1 MMRLDKYLTECSGYS
16 RKEAKQ
22 LIGKGRVS
30 INGEAVK
37 RPECKVEPER
47 DEIMLDGNRLTFVE
61 YEYYMLNKPA
71 GVVSATTDSRDTTV
85 VELLNGISNKELF
98 PVGRLDKD
106 TEGLLILTNDGE
118 LAHWLLSPK
127 YHVDKTYYVELDNE
141 IKDEDIKT
149 FETGMDIGEK
159 KMTKPARLERI
170 TSKSAYVT
178 ICEGKYHQIKR
189 MFAACEKQVLYLKRI
204 SMGGIQ
210 LDEALGEGEFRPL
223 TEGEIGIL
231 SKNAEKE
238 SSV

>member
-16 RKEAKQ
+16 RKETKQ

-30 INGEAVK
+30 INGEVVK

-47 DEIMLDGNRLTFVE
+47 DEIILDGNRLTFVE
-61 YEYYMLNKPA
+61 FEYYMLNKPA

-118 LAHWLLSPK
+118 LAHRLLSPK

-141 IKDEDIKT
+141 IKDEDIKV

-189 MFAACEKQVLYLKRI
+189 MFAACGKQVLYLKRI

-223 TEGEIGIL
+223 TEGEMRLLWQRNITQ
-231 SKNAEKE
+231 
-238 SSV
+238 

>member
-22 LIGKGRVS
+22 LIGKGRVR

-37 RPECKVEPER
+37 RPECKVEPQS

-85 VELLNGISNKELF
+85 VELLNGVSNKELF

-118 LAHWLLSPK
+118 LAHRLLSPK
-127 YHVDKTYYVELDNE
+127 YHVDKMYYVELDNE
-141 IKDEDIKT
+141 IKDEDIKA
-149 FETGMDIGEK
+149 FETGIDIGEK
-159 KMTKPARLERI
+159 KMTKPALLERI
-170 TSKSAYVT
+170 TGKSAYVT

-189 MFAACEKQVLYLKRI
+189 MFAACGKTVLYLKRI
-204 SMGGIQ
+204 SMGSIR
-210 LDEALGEGEFRPL
+210 LDEELEKGAFRSL
-223 TEGEIGIL
+223 TEQEIRHL
-231 SKNAEKE
+231 CEDSVKE
-238 SSV
+238 RQV